1 MHDFPFLAAIS
12 GTQNLP
18 PPFDETQAGERYA
31 EWTARIQ
38 KHSDAAFAT
47 LNDNPTSNALLACL
61 FGTTPFLTRLL
72 LRHPEHYLQIAKD
85 GPDKVMQQIA
95 TLLRNTPSPG
105 IDADSLGKTLRDLRA
120 QAALTIAIA
129 DISGHW
135 TLQQVTRALSDF
147 AQQILQ
153 CAIDGLLLI
162 AGAAGEIELTDPKN
176 PSDHCGYVLLGMG
189 KLGAGELNYS
199 SDVDLIALYDPDR
212 CAYSGKRSLRDFQIR
227 FTQKL
232 VKLLQDFT
240 EDGYVFRT
248 DLRLRPDPAATPVA
262 LPIEAAE
269 TYYESVGK
277 GWERAA
283 MIKARPIAGDIAVG
297 QAFLQHIRPFIWR
310 KSLDFAA
317 IHDVNNMIGLIH
329 SHHGHDAIR
338 IAGHNVK
345 LGIGGIRE
353 IEFLVQTH
361 QLIAGGRE
369 RQLQT
374 PGTLALLDVL
384 ERLGRLPGEA
394 RAGLAEAYIFLRTV
408 EHRLQMLNDEQ
419 THSLPEDADGLA
431 RIAAFMGMPAGDRF
445 EATLRRHLDF
455 VARQFR
461 SLMATGLVQPS
472 DEGDTRIPL
481 GTEVPTAETLRDFHF
496 AEPEQALEILARWR
510 AYRYRAFQTR
520 RAQALLDHLTPQILK
535 ALGATADPDGALRRV
550 DNFLAL
556 LPAGIQVLSLFNAN
570 PWLLE
575 TLAEIM
581 GTAPTLAETLARN
594 PLLLDA
600 MLSRD
605 FMQEFPQKPALAADL
620 ARALEPAADLEEVL
634 NLSRRWANDRKFQV
648 GVQLLCGLIDGED
661 TGAALSDIADTLL
674 TAMLPRVS
682 TDFAQKH
689 GTVPDGGM
697 AVVAMG
703 KLGGC
708 ELTFTS
714 DLDLVFIYTGSEPS
728 DGPKSLT
735 AGHYFARLAQRYI
748 NALTA
753 LTEEGQLYEID
764 MRLRPSGQQGPIA
777 VSLQGFTEYQRDQ
790 AASWEHLAWT
800 RARIITAPDPLAGK
814 IAKALKE
821 FITRPRDGAQ
831 LAAEIAQ
838 MRERVDK
845 EFGSD
850 NAWNFKYV
858 RGGMMDIEFLAQFLI
873 LREAQRHPALIGGN
887 TVATLQQL
895 QAADILAPQDAETLI
910 AAITLQRDAQQIVRL
925 CLNVTL
931 DATRAPAAL
940 RRLLAKQTGQ
950 ADFSALC
957 AHLAAIQADAAAI
970 YRRILPAND
979 ASA

>member
-1 MHDFPFLAAIS
+1 MRFPFLAAI
-12 GTQNLP
+12 TDRQKLP
-18 PPFDETQAGERYA
+18 APFDQAQAADRLA
-31 EWTARIQ
+31 EWVSLTQSHHDGVFDALNADPTAR
-38 KHSDAAFAT
+38 D
-47 LNDNPTSNALLACL
+47 LLTCL
-61 FGTTPFLTRLL
+61 FGTSPFLTRLL
-72 LRHPEHYLQIAKD
+72 LRRPEHYLEIAKD
-85 GPDKVMQQIA
+85 GPDTVMRQIA
-95 TLLRNTPSPG
+95 TLLRNTVSAG
-105 IDADSLGKTLRDLRA
+105 VEEAGLAKTLRNLRA
-120 QAALTIAIA
+120 QAALTVAIA
-129 DISGHW
+129 DISGYW
-135 TLQQVTRALSDF
+135 TLQQVTQALSDF
-147 AQQILQ
+147 AQQTLQ
-153 CAIDGLLLI
+153 CAIDCLLLMATADGDIKI
-162 AGAAGEIELTDPKN
+162 ADATR
-176 PSDHCGYVLLGMG
+176 PSDSCGYVLLGMG

-212 CAYSGKRSLRDFQIR
+212 CAYSGKRNLRDFQIR

-248 DLRLRPDPAATPVA
+248 DLRLRPDPAATPIA
-262 LPIEAAE
+262 LTVEAAE

-283 MIKARPIAGDIAVG
+283 MIKARPIAGDIAAG
-297 QAFLQHIRPFIWR
+297 QDFLRHIRPFIWR

-338 IAGHNVK
+338 VAGYNVK

-374 PGTLALLDVL
+374 PGTLALLEVL
-384 ERLGRLPGEA
+384 ETLGRLPGEA
-394 RAGLAEAYIFLRTV
+394 KAGLSDAYIFLRTV

-419 THSLPEDADGLA
+419 THSLPEDAPGLA
-431 RIAAFMGMPAGDRF
+431 RIAAFMGMPDDKVF
-445 EATLRRHLDF
+445 ETTLRHHLDF

-461 SLMATGLVQPS
+461 TLMATGLVQPS
-472 DEGDTRIPL
+472 DDGDTRIPL
-481 GTEVPTAETLRDFHF
+481 GTTVPTAETLRNYDF
-496 AEPEQALEILARWR
+496 AEPGQALEILARWR

-520 RAQALLDHLTPQILK
+520 RAQALLDHLTPQILE

-550 DNFLAL
+550 DSFLAL

-600 MLSRD
+600 MLSPG

-661 TGAALSDIADTLL
+661 TGTALSDIADTLL
-674 TAMLPRVS
+674 TAMLPRV
-682 TDFAQKH
+682 TADFAHRH
-689 GTVPDGGM
+689 GEVPDGGM

-708 ELTFTS
+708 ELTFSS
-714 DLDLVFIYTGSEPS
+714 DLDLVFIYNGSEPS

-764 MRLRPSGQQGPIA
+764 MRLRPSGRQGPIA
-777 VSLQGFTEYQRDQ
+777 VSLQGFTDYQQDQ

-800 RARIITAPDPLAGK
+800 RARVITASDELGQQITAALQK
-814 IAKALKE
+814 IMA
-821 FITRPRDGAQ
+821 RPRDGA
-831 LAAEIAQ
+831 LLTREIAQ

-845 EFGSD
+845 EFGTA
-850 NAWNFKYV
+850 NPWNFKYA
-858 RGGMMDIEFLAQFLI
+858 RGGMMDIEFVAQFLV
-873 LREAQRHPALIGGN
+873 LRESHRHPSLVGGN
-887 TVATLQQL
+887 TVATLRQL
-895 QAADILAPQDAETLI
+895 RSACVLEPQDADTLI

-925 CLNVTL
+925 CLNLTL
-931 DATRAPAAL
+931 DAARAPAAL

-950 ADFSALC
+950 TDFAALC
-957 AHLAAIQADAAAI
+957 AHLTAIQAEAAAI
-970 YRRILPAND
+970 YRKILPFADD
-979 ASA
+979 AG

>member
-1 MHDFPFLAAIS
+1 MRFPFLAAIS
-12 GTQNLP
+12 DLQKLP
-18 PPFDETQAGERYA
+18 APFDEAQATDRLAEWVSLTQAHHDRA
-31 EWTARIQ
+31 FDALNKDPTAR
-38 KHSDAAFAT
+38 D
-47 LNDNPTSNALLACL
+47 LLTCL
-61 FGTTPFLTRLL
+61 FGTSPFLTRLL
-72 LRHPEHYLQIAKD
+72 LRNPEHCLEIVKD
-85 GPDKVMQQIA
+85 GPDTVMQQIA
-95 TLLRNTPSPG
+95 TLLRNTVSAG
-105 IDADSLGKTLRDLRA
+105 VNEADLAKTLRNLRA

-129 DISGHW
+129 DISGYW
-135 TLQQVTRALSDF
+135 TLQQVTQALSDF
-147 AQQILQ
+147 AQQTLQ
-153 CAIDGLLLI
+153 CAIDCLLLTAAAEGDIEI
-162 AGAAGEIELTDPKN
+162 AEAAR
-176 PSDHCGYVLLGMG
+176 PSDNCGYVLLGMG

-212 CAYSGKRSLRDFQIR
+212 CTYSGKRSLRDFQIR

-248 DLRLRPDPAATPVA
+248 DLRLRPDPAATPIA
-262 LPIEAAE
+262 LTVEAAE

-283 MIKARPIAGDIAVG
+283 MIKARPIAGDIAAG
-297 QAFLQHIRPFIWR
+297 QAFLRHIRPFIWR

-338 IAGHNVK
+338 IAGYNVK

-374 PGTLALLDVL
+374 PGTLALLEVL
-384 ERLGRLPGEA
+384 ETLGRLPGETKS
-394 RAGLAEAYIFLRTV
+394 GLSDAYIFLRTV

-419 THSLPEDADGLA
+419 THSLPEDTTGLA
-431 RIAAFMGMPAGDRF
+431 RVAVFMGMPDGNVF
-445 EATLRRHLDF
+445 ETTLRNHLDF

-461 SLMATGLVQPS
+461 TLMATGLVQPS
-472 DEGDTRIPL
+472 DEGDTPIPL
-481 GTEVPTAETLRDFHF
+481 GTEVPTVETLRDYHF
-496 AEPEQALEILARWR
+496 AEPDQALEILTRWQ

-520 RAQALLDHLTPQILK
+520 RAQALLDHLTPQILE

-550 DNFLAL
+550 DSFLAL

-600 MLSRD
+600 MLSPG

-661 TGAALSDIADTLL
+661 TGTALSDIADTLL
-674 TAMLPRVS
+674 TAMLPRV
-682 TDFAQKH
+682 TADFARQH
-689 GTVPDGGM
+689 GNVPDGGM
-697 AVVAMG
+697 AVVALG

-714 DLDLVFIYTGSEPS
+714 DLDLVFICKGSEPS

-753 LTEEGQLYEID
+753 LTEEGQLYELD
-764 MRLRPSGQQGPIA
+764 MRLRPSGRQGPIA
-777 VSLQGFTEYQRDQ
+777 VSLQGFIDYQQDQ

-800 RARIITAPDPLAGK
+800 RARVITAPEELGQQITA
-814 IAKALKE
+814 ALQE
-821 FITRPRDGAQ
+821 IMVRPRDGA
-831 LAAEIAQ
+831 LLTREIAQ

-845 EFGSD
+845 EFGTA
-850 NAWNFKYV
+850 NPWNFKYT
-858 RGGMMDIEFLAQFLI
+858 RGGMMDIEFVAQFLV
-873 LREAQRHPALIGGN
+873 LRESHRHPTLFGGN
-887 TVATLQQL
+887 TVATLRQL
-895 QAADILAPQDAETLI
+895 QSASVLEPQDAETLI

-925 CLNVTL
+925 CLNLTL
-931 DATRAPAAL
+931 DAERAPAAL

-950 ADFSALC
+950 TDFATLC
-957 AHLAAIQADAAAI
+957 ARLTAIQAEAEAI
-970 YRRILPAND
+970 YRKILPFADD
-979 ASA
+979 AD

>member
-105 IDADSLGKTLRDLRA
+105 IDADSLGKTLRELRA

-384 ERLGRLPGEA
+384 ERLGRLPAEA

-431 RIAAFMGMPAGDRF
+431 RIAAFMGMPEGDRF

-764 MRLRPSGQQGPIA
+764 MRLRPSG
-777 VSLQGFTEYQRDQ
+777 
-790 AASWEHLAWT
+790 
-800 RARIITAPDPLAGK
+800 
-814 IAKALKE
+814 
-821 FITRPRDGAQ
+821 
-831 LAAEIAQ
+831 
-838 MRERVDK
+838 
-845 EFGSD
+845 
-850 NAWNFKYV
+850 
-858 RGGMMDIEFLAQFLI
+858 
-873 LREAQRHPALIGGN
+873 
-887 TVATLQQL
+887 
-895 QAADILAPQDAETLI
+895 
-910 AAITLQRDAQQIVRL
+910 
-925 CLNVTL
+925 
-931 DATRAPAAL
+931 
-940 RRLLAKQTGQ
+940 
-950 ADFSALC
+950 
-957 AHLAAIQADAAAI
+957 
-970 YRRILPAND
+970 
-979 ASA
+979 

>member
-12 GTQNLP
+12 GAQKLP
-18 PPFDETQAGERYA
+18 SPFDETLAADRLA
-31 EWTARIQ
+31 EWAKLVQAQPDT
-38 KHSDAAFAT
+38 AFAA
-47 LNDNPTSNALLACL
+47 LNENPTSQALLACL
-61 FGTTPFLTRLL
+61 FGTSPFLTRLL
-72 LRHPEHYLQIAKD
+72 LRHPDHYLQIAKD

-95 TLLRNTPSPG
+95 TLLRNTLLPEV
-105 IDADSLGKTLRDLRA
+105 DEEKLAKTLRDLRA

-129 DISGHW
+129 DISQHW
-135 TLQQVTRALSDF
+135 TLQQVTQALSDF
-147 AQQILQ
+147 AQQTLQ

-162 AGAAGEIELTDPKN
+162 ADAAGEIQLKDKDN

-212 CAYSGKRSLRDFQIR
+212 CAYFGKRSVRDFQIR

-240 EDGYVFRT
+240 KDGYVFRT

-283 MIKARPIAGDIAVG
+283 MIKARPIAGDVAVG

-384 ERLGRLPGEA
+384 ETLGRLPEEA
-394 RAGLAEAYIFLRTV
+394 KAGLADAYIFLRTV

-419 THSLPEDADGLA
+419 THSLPEDAAGLA
-431 RIAAFMGMPAGDRF
+431 RVAAFMGMPDGDTF
-445 EATLRRHLDF
+445 ETALRRHLDF

-461 SLMATGLVQPS
+461 TLMATGLVQPS
-472 DEGDTRIPL
+472 DDGDTRIPL
-481 GTEVPTAETLRDFHF
+481 GTDVPTAETLRDYHF
-496 AEPEQALEILARWR
+496 AEPEQALAILARWR
-510 AYRYRAFQTR
+510 TYRYRAFQTR

-550 DNFLAL
+550 DSFLAL
-556 LPAGIQVLSLFNAN
+556 LPAGVQVLSLFNAN

-600 MLSRD
+600 MLSPG

-661 TGAALSDIADTLL
+661 TGTALSDIADTLL
-674 TAMLPRVS
+674 AAMLPRVS
-682 TDFAQKH
+682 TEFAQKH

-714 DLDLVFIYTGSEPS
+714 DLDLVFIYTGSELS
-728 DGPKSLT
+728 DGPKPLT

-764 MRLRPSGQQGPIA
+764 MRLRPSGRQGPIA
-777 VSLQGFTEYQRDQ
+777 VSVQGFTDYQRDQ

-800 RARIITAPDPLAGK
+800 RARIITAPDPLARQ
-814 IAKALKE
+814 ISEALRE
-821 FITRPRDGAQ
+821 IMIRPRDGAV

-850 NAWNFKYV
+850 NAWNFKYA

-873 LREAQRHPALIGGN
+873 LREAHRHPSLIGGN
-887 TVATLQQL
+887 TVTTLRQL
-895 QAADILAPQDAETLI
+895 QTAEILAPQDTETLI
-910 AAITLQRDAQQIVRL
+910 TAITLQRDAQQIVRL
-925 CLNVTL
+925 CLNVTM
-931 DATRAPAAL
+931 DATRTPAAL

-950 ADFSALC
+950 PDFAALC
-957 AHLAAIQADAAAI
+957 TQLAAIQADAAAI
-970 YRRILPAND
+970 YRRILPATGTMR
-979 ASA
+979 